1 MKKNSN
7 DLKQERSTLVTAQ
20 NVLIETA
27 EARTD
32 NSEFSADEQRTF
44 DANDSA
50 IKDLDVKIKRAE
62 AIEDAKK
69 RAAFQAPATTS
80 LGNGE
85 QNEMDK
91 GMKRYSV
98 HKAIRSMLP
107 NQSLSGIELEMHQE
121 YSKRA
126 KESGVNITGVAMP
139 TELRADGQ
147 TVTQD
152 SGAFG
157 ANLVATQT
165 TAPIEFLRPQ
175 PVLRSLGATYLTGL
189 SGNVAFPTVDGG
201 ITATW
206 EGEIAAVAPS
216 KNAYGTKSMS
226 PRRLASTV
234 PVSMQN
240 LFQSS
245 VDLERLTIDE
255 INAYVANALDV
266 DAING
271 ASGILNASGTNAVV
285 GGVNGAA
292 PSWDHIVDMESGVFV
307 ANANSARM
315 AYLINSATKGKF
327 KKTKHSA
334 GDLNYLMAMDNT
346 INGYN
351 VGVSNLVPGDLAKGT
366 SDPVS
371 AGIFGDFSQLIIGQ
385 WGFYDLDINKVA
397 KEGLYEITVNAFFD
411 TMLRQPKAFSI
422 VKDWNLAV

>member
-1 MKKNSN
+1 MKKSN
-7 DLKQERSTLVTAQ
+7 DLKQERNTIVTAQ
-20 NVLIETA
+20 NDLISTV
-27 EARTD
+27 EARTE
-32 NSEFSADEQRTF
+32 NSNFTEDEQRTF
-44 DANDSA
+44 DENDG
-50 IKDLDVKIKRAE
+50 KIKALDTQIRTAE
-62 AIEDAKK
+62 AVEDAKK
-69 RAAFQAPATTS
+69 RAAESAGAGTS
-80 LGNGE
+80 FGGGE
-85 QNEMDK
+85 QKEMDK

-107 NQSLSGIELEMHQE
+107 NQTLDGIEAEMHQE

-126 KESGVNITGVAMP
+126 KESGVSITGLAMP

-152 SGAFG
+152 SGAYG
-157 ANLVATQT
+157 ANLVPTNTQ
-165 TAPIEFLRPQ
+165 APIEFLRPK
-175 PVLRSLGATYLTGL
+175 PILRELGATYLTGL
-189 SGNVAFPTVDGG
+189 SGNVAFPTNDGG
-201 ITATW
+201 IAATW
-206 EGEIAAVAPS
+206 EGEIAEVDPTR
-216 KNAYGTKSMS
+216 NAYGTKSMS

-240 LFQSS
+240 LFQAS

-255 INAYVANALDV
+255 INAVVANALDV
-266 DAING
+266 DGING
-271 ASGILNASGTNAVV
+271 TTGILNASGTNTIA
-285 GGVNGAA
+285 GGTNGAA
-292 PSWDHIVDMESGVFV
+292 PAWSHVVDMESAVYV
-307 ANANSARM
+307 ANANSAKM

-351 VGVSNLVPGDLAKGT
+351 VGVSNLVPGDLTKGT
-366 SDPVS
+366 GDPLS

-411 TMLRQPKAFSI
+411 TMLRQAKAFSI
-422 VKDWNLAV
+422 IKDWDLS

>member
-1 MKKNSN
+1 MKNSN
-7 DLKQERSTLVTAQ
+7 DLKQERTLLVTAQ
-20 NVLIETA
+20 NTLISTI
-27 EARTD
+27 EARTE
-32 NSEFSADEQRTF
+32 NATFTEDEQRTF
-44 DANDSA
+44 DANNAS
-50 IKDLDVKIKRAE
+50 ITDLDAQIIRAE
-62 AIEDAKK
+62 AVEDVK
-69 RAAFQAPATTS
+69 RRQASFAPASTS
-80 LGNGE
+80 LGKGDKG
-85 QNEMDK
+85 EMDK

-107 NQSLSGIELEMHQE
+107 NQTLDGIELEMHQE
-121 YSKRA
+121 FSKRA
-126 KESGVNITGVAMP
+126 KDSGIDITGIAMP

-152 SGAFG
+152 SGNFG

-206 EGEIAAVAPS
+206 EGEISNVSPT
-216 KNAYGTKSMS
+216 KNAYGTKSMT

-245 VDLERLTIDE
+245 IDLERLTIDE
-255 INAYVANALDV
+255 INAVVANALDV

-271 ASGILNASGTNAVV
+271 ASGILNAAGTNPIV
-285 GGVNGAA
+285 GGTNGAA
-292 PSWDHIVDMESGVFV
+292 PSWANIVDMESAVYV

-315 AYLINSATKGKF
+315 AYLINAATKGRF

-351 VGVSNLVPGDLAKGT
+351 VGISNLVPGNLTKGT
-366 SDPVS
+366 ADPVS

-385 WGFYDLDINKVA
+385 WGFYDLDVAKVA

-411 TMLRQPKAFSI
+411 TMVRQAKAFSI
-422 VKDWNLAV
+422 IKDWDLSA